1 MQQVLGSGWVTS
13 GPQVIEVER
22 EFAEHVGARRAIAVS
37 GSVAIFGGTAN
48 PTWVAGWK
56 DMTTYPVAPNY
67 LGWA

>member
-1 MQQVLGSGWVTS
+1 
-13 GPQVIEVER
+13 VIEVER